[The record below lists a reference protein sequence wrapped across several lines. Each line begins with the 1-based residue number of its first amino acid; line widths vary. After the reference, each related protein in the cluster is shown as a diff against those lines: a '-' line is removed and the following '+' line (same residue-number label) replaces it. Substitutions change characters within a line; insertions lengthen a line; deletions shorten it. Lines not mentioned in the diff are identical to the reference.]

1 MELCQI
7 VEGFRIYIN
16 HNMDIEKVFIKS
28 VLCLEV
34 KIIQLQKL
42 DGFDDKATPQLKT
55 SRHSHQLSLSLS
67 LWLQLT
73 SSLPNAVSA
82 RAVELSVKEV
92 A

>member
-67 LWLQLT
+67 L
-73 SSLPNAVSA
+73 SGPS
-82 RAVELSVKEV
+82 
-92 A
+92 

>member
-67 LWLQLT
+67 LAPANLQPSKCRLSK
-73 SSLPNAVSA
+73 SS
-82 RAVELSVKEV
+82 
-92 A
+92 